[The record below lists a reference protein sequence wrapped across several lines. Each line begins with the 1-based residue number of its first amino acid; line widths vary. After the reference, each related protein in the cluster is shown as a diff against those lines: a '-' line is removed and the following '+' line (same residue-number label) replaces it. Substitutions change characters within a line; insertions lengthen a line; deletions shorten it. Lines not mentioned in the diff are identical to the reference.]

1 MKHIT
6 LDLIES
12 STSMEDLEK
21 PALNLKVLREFYINN
36 NDIKSYNNLMYL
48 VKDSVLISGKEGMWS
63 QFVDSK
69 YSMNVDKLN
78 NIIDL

>member
-1 MKHIT
+1 
-6 LDLIES
+6 
-12 STSMEDLEK
+12 MEDLEK

-48 VKDSVLISGKEGMWS
+48 VKDSVLLSGKEGMWS

-78 NIIDL
+78 NIIYL

>member
-1 MKHIT
+1 
-6 LDLIES
+6 
-12 STSMEDLEK
+12 MEDLEK
-21 PALNLKVLREFYINN
+21 PALNLKVLRDFYINN

-69 YSMNVDKLN
+69 YSTNVDKLN